1 MNCRYRYCGDE
12 LPWGINGNKRYCDD
26 DCSNAERL
34 EREKDKYATRKATLS
49 EFKRVETLLRACY
62 QEFGESPFDI
72 NILRGMKMNWT
83 ILSDTQV
90 IDDMSYR
97 IVGTYGYVAFDNNII
112 KIVKI

>member
-12 LPWGINGNKRYCDD
+12 LPWGTNGNKRYCSD

-34 EREKDKYATRKATLS
+34 EREKDKYAARKATLS

-62 QEFGESPFDI
+62 LEFGESPFDI

-83 ILSDTQV
+83 ILSDTLV
-90 IDDMSYR
+90 MDVMSYR
-97 IVGTYGYVAFDNNII
+97 VVGTFGYFAFDNNTI

>member
-12 LPWGINGNKRYCDD
+12 LPWGINGNKRYCGD

-49 EFKRVETLLRACY
+49 EFKRVETLLRACHL
-62 QEFGESPFDI
+62 EFGESPFDI
-72 NILRGMKMNWT
+72 NLLRGMKMNW
-83 ILSDTQV
+83 ILFSETLV
-90 IDDMSYR
+90 IDNISYR
-97 IVGTYGYVAFDNNII
+97 VVGSFGYTAFANETV